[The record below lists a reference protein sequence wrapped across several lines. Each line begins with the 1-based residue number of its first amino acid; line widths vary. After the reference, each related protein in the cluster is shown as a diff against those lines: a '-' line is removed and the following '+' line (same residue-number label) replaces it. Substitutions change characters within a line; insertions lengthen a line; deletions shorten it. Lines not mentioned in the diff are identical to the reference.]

1 MIKSILS
8 NWFAL
13 VVNGLVSIALTPV
26 LIHGLGDFHYGM
38 WILVGSLVEYSS
50 FIDMGLRL
58 TLQRFVAR
66 HQGAH
71 QSKELSDT
79 FETALA
85 LALCVCLMLCLLT
98 GILAVIMPGF
108 FGLKGAASDLFV
120 KVVVLLGLSVA
131 VTFPARVLA
140 SYLCGLQ
147 RYDVYNLAAVVTG
160 LGRAALL
167 VGVLH
172 WGYGVLACSV
182 VSLVIAA
189 LSLVLHWRLVRWVAP
204 MASLQWWRAS
214 WERAREL
221 FTFSIYVFLANMGD
235 FIRFRVDSFV
245 IARWLAMS
253 LVTPFNVATRII
265 DYFRSLMFTVL
276 GPLMTKMSALDGQ
289 LRQKDLQEV
298 FLRSTKITALL
309 AFFIGSILMLDG
321 KILLSVWV
329 GPKYVSVY
337 IPLMVLALGHS
348 ISVAQSPSVNILLA
362 RGRHRPMGWWTLI
375 EGLFNLALSIYWAGK
390 YGLVGVALG
399 TAVPQI
405 FVKLTLQPWFALRA
419 AELSAREYIL
429 GALARPLAVCGIFL
443 LLGRLGVSLLPGVG
457 LLGLVSNI
465 AWQTLLFGILAYYVG
480 FTASEREFLWERGKQ
495 FVSNF
500 RLARAS

>member
-1 MIKSILS
+1 MIRSVLS

-13 VVNGLVSIALTPV
+13 VVNGLVSIALTPI

-38 WILVGSLVEYSS
+38 WILVASLVEYSS
-50 FIDMGLRL
+50 FIDMGLRM

-66 HQGAH
+66 HQAAH
-71 QSKELSDT
+71 QSKDLSDT

-85 LALCVCLMLCLLT
+85 LGLCVCLILCVVS
-98 GILAVIMPGF
+98 GIFALILPGF
-108 FGLKGAASDLFV
+108 FGLKGAAGNLFV
-120 KVVVLLGLSVA
+120 KVVILLGLSVA

-147 RYDVYNLAAVVTG
+147 RYDVYNLASIVTG
-160 LGRAALL
+160 LVRAALL

-182 VSLVIAA
+182 VSLVVAL
-189 LSLVLHWRLVRWVAP
+189 LSLVLHWRLVRWVSP
-204 MASLQWWRAS
+204 MASLRWWRGS
-214 WERAREL
+214 WARTREL
-221 FTFSIYVFLANMGD
+221 FNFSIYVFLANMGD

-245 IARWLAMS
+245 IARWLNMS
-253 LVTPFNVATRII
+253 LVTPFNVASRII
-265 DYFRSLMFTVL
+265 DYFRSLIYTVL
-276 GPLMTKMSALDGQ
+276 GPLMTTMSALDGQ
-289 LRQKDLQEV
+289 SRQRDLQEV

-309 AFFIGSILMLDG
+309 AFCVGSILMLDG
-321 KILLSVWV
+321 KALISVWV
-329 GPKYVSVY
+329 GPNYVFVY
-337 IPLMVLALGHS
+337 VPLMVLVLGHA

-362 RGRHRPMGWWTLI
+362 RGQHRPMGWWTLG
-375 EGLFNLALSIYWAGK
+375 EGVLNLALSVYWAGK
-390 YGLVGVALG
+390 YGIVGVALG

-429 GALARPLAVCGIFL
+429 GALVRPLAVCGIFL
-443 LLGRLGVSLLPGVG
+443 VLGRLGVSWLPGMG
-457 LLGLVSNI
+457 LLELVSNV
-465 AWQTLLFGILAYYVG
+465 AWQILLFGILAYYVG
-480 FTASEREFLWERGKQ
+480 FTSSDREFLWERGKR
-495 FVSNF
+495 FASNF

>member
-1 MIKSILS
+1 MIRSILS

-13 VVNGLVSIALTPV
+13 VVNGLVSIVLTPI

-38 WILVGSLVEYSS
+38 WILVASLVEYSS
-50 FIDMGLRL
+50 FIDMGLRM

-66 HQGAH
+66 HQAAH
-71 QSKELSDT
+71 QNKELSDT

-85 LALCVCLMLCLLT
+85 LALCVCLMLCVMT
-98 GILAVIMPGF
+98 GAFALILPGF

-120 KVVVLLGLSVA
+120 KVVILLGLSVA

-147 RYDVYNLAAVVTG
+147 RYDVYNLVAIVTG
-160 LGRAALL
+160 LSRAALL

-182 VSLVIAA
+182 VSLVIAV
-189 LSLVLHWRLVRWVAP
+189 LSLALHWWLVRWVAP
-204 MASLQWWRAS
+204 MASLKWWRAS
-214 WERAREL
+214 WARTREL
-221 FTFSIYVFLANMGD
+221 FGFSIYVFLANMGD

-245 IARWLAMS
+245 IARWLTMS
-253 LVTPFNVATRII
+253 LVTPFNVASRII

-276 GPLMTKMSALDGQ
+276 GPLMTTMSALDGQ
-289 LRQKDLQEV
+289 SRQKDLQEV
-298 FLRSTKITALL
+298 FLRSTKITAML
-309 AFFIGSILMLDG
+309 AFFVGSILMLDG
-321 KILLSVWV
+321 KALLSVWV
-329 GPKYVSVY
+329 GPNYVSVY
-337 IPLMVLALGHS
+337 VPLMVLVLGHS

-362 RGRHRPMGWWTLI
+362 RGQHRPMGWWTLA
-375 EGLFNLALSIYWAGK
+375 EGLVNLALSIYWAGK
-390 YGLVGVALG
+390 YGIVGVALG

-419 AELSAREYIL
+419 AELSAREYLL

-443 LLGRLGVSLLPGVG
+443 LLGRLGVSLFPGVG
-457 LLGLVSNI
+457 LLELVSNV
-465 AWQTLLFGILAYYVG
+465 AWQILLFGILAYYVG
-480 FTASEREFLWERGKQ
+480 FTAPEREFLWERGKR
-495 FVSNF
+495 FASNF